1 MLISSGGLY
10 LTLMEIEIELRT
22 NFVSRVA
29 RSINVTLVLFF
40 HLTYLKSFTF
50 LLDVEICMK
59 KDDDNC

>member
-29 RSINVTLVLFF
+29 RNINVTLVLIFSPYIF
-40 HLTYLKSFTF
+40 
-50 LLDVEICMK
+50 EIIHFSVRC
-59 KDDDNC
+59 